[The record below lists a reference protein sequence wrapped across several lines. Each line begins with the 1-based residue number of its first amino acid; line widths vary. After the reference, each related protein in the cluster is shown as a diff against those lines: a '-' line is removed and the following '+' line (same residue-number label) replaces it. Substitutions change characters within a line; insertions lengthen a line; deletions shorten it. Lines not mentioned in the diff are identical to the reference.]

1 MNNMTAI
8 IGDKT
13 FAGQIREFNRLYNLP
28 VNTSPTIPFT
38 ATPEARV
45 TEQLIARLKQLHT
58 ILIDEVN
65 EVTDIIYNVE
75 AGRPPIEI
83 LTELADWLGDLQV
96 YCASEMCKFGIENQV
111 ILSIIM
117 ASNMSKLSDDGSVI
131 MKDGK
136 VEKGP
141 NYWKPEPMITQF
153 LNAAIRQASK
163 ANLQIVK

>member
-1 MNNMTAI
+1 MTAI
-8 IGDKT
+8 VGDKP

-28 VNTSPTIPFT
+28 VNDSPTIPFT
-38 ATPEARV
+38 ATPEAKI
-45 TEQLIARLKQLHT
+45 TEQLIARLKQLHA

-75 AGRPPIEI
+75 AGRPPVEI

-117 ASNMSKLSDDGSVI
+117 ASNMSKLNDDGSVI

-141 NYWKPEPMITQF
+141 NYWKPEPMVRRY
-153 LNAAIRQASK
+153 LEAAIRQASK